1 MTGPASVVTGNVQG
15 KTPPPDR
22 AALTNTLTAA
32 LQRAV
37 DRDVGLR
44 AGWVSLQHSGTVLQV
59 RLELAGPGAAPR
71 VVVEALDAGVPQWTR
86 EDRAVLHALGIAT
99 DNDEEPRTSEPG
111 WRQPR

>member
-1 MTGPASVVTGNVQG
+1 MQG
-15 KTPPPDR
+15 KSSPPDT
-22 AALTNTLTAA
+22 AALTGLLAGV

-37 DRDVGLR
+37 DRDPGLR
-44 AGWVSLQHSGTVLQV
+44 GGWVTLQRADVVLHV
-59 RLELAGPGAAPR
+59 RLELGGSGAPPR
-71 VVVEALDAGVPQWTR
+71 VVVEALQAGVPQWTR